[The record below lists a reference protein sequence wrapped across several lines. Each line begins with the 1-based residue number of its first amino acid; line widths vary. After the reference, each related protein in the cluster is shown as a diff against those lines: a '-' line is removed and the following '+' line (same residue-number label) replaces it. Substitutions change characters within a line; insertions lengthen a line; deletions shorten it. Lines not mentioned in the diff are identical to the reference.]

1 MESLNNEDP
10 FEKALSEIIEM
21 NSPLENHPL
30 KVAPIITR
38 FLQYATVIA
47 TVIVTVLLFILKALM
62 FLQDVRPP
70 HKTQLTTV

>member
-1 MESLNNEDP
+1 MESLNNEYP

-38 FLQYATVIA
+38 FLQYATVVA
-47 TVIVTVLLFILKALM
+47 TVLVCILKALI
-62 FLQDVRPP
+62 FLQDVGPP

>member
-1 MESLNNEDP
+1 MESLNNEYP
-10 FEKALSEIIEM
+10 FEKALSETIEM

-38 FLQYATVIA
+38 FLQYATVVA
-47 TVIVTVLLFILKALM
+47 TVLVFILKALI
-62 FLQDVRPP
+62 FLQDVGPP